1 VTIVARSHPESTKM
15 FEERSE
21 HVYLLRAES
30 TQTFI
35 EAVSAH
41 LDVDAFG
48 RSETDPSEPAA
59 HYVTTLYF
67 DSDTQEMARACEG
80 GTEGV
85 RLRARQYYDHLP
97 EQGIRREPLLWLEV
111 KTRSGTST
119 RKVRFAIPSHEV
131 QAVLSDGVITERMLH
146 FESHAWGESA
156 EAVLR
161 EIVELSMH
169 TAGPLKP
176 DCMAHYRRQAWQDA
190 DETLRITLDTEL
202 AFHRPPANPFQGGL
216 TLAEAMAEPPVA
228 RLRHSL
234 VEIKARGEQPDWLR
248 NLIAEVGLE
257 PALEGLGA
265 FSKFVAASHAVHSV

>member
-1 VTIVARSHPESTKM
+1 MTVIARSHLDSTKM

-21 HVYLLRAES
+21 QVYFLRAES
-30 TQTFI
+30 TQRFI
-35 EAVSAH
+35 EGVSAH

-48 RSETDPSEPAA
+48 RKESDPTESPA
-59 HYVTTLYF
+59 HYITTLYF
-67 DSDTQEMARACEG
+67 DSDTQEIARACEG

-85 RLRARQYYDHLP
+85 RLRAREYYDHLP

-111 KTRSGTST
+111 KTRNGAST

-131 QAVLSDGVITERMLH
+131 QTVLSDGVITERMLH
-146 FESHAWGESA
+146 FESRAWGQSA

-161 EIVELSMH
+161 EIAELCMH

-176 DCMAHYRRQAWQDA
+176 DCMAHYRRQAWQDT

-216 TLAEAMAEPPVA
+216 TLAEAISEPPVA
-228 RLRHSL
+228 RLLHSL
-234 VEIKARGEQPDWLR
+234 VEIKARGEPPDWLR
-248 NLIAEVGLE
+248 NLIADVGLD
-257 PALEGLGA
+257 PAREGSGS

>member
-1 VTIVARSHPESTKM
+1 VKVVARSHLDSTKL

-30 TQTFI
+30 TQAFI
-35 EAVSAH
+35 DAVSAH
-41 LDVDAFG
+41 LDIDSFG
-48 RSETDPSEPAA
+48 RSESDPSEPPA
-59 HYVTTLYF
+59 HYITTLYF

-85 RLRARQYYDHLP
+85 RLRAREYYDRLP